1 MPTPPPNAPDAA
13 LARGWTPSTWLA
25 AGHSIDPYIDSSAGG
40 HWTANPYVSAQ
51 PPATVVAASAPRPPP
66 LRESAHILPTGLVAT
81 NTLATASLQRWLA
94 PVEARRAP
102 AATPLLVV
110 GHSAWDAVHSVVAAS
125 AGSYPNN
132 YRFLPAA
139 ELPRDETSLIL
150 LRANANKPI
159 ISVALPSVASAAA
172 LAPAVRNLQAKMPQH
187 SWCFFAPSPS
197 PEGIPQLPAAVRNV
211 FSVITWADSRA
222 DLVKEVAAS
231 HAAADVQCTAGD
243 ALRTIEASFLRVGG
257 QPHLGMRPETRLGL
271 APASFAEQAAAAN
284 QAQARAM
291 AQHYAALGGG
301 ESFSNKR
308 VKLSDFGRGG
318 GISCPTYRGEGD
330 FGAFTK
336 A

>member
-1 MPTPPPNAPDAA
+1 MSAPPPNARDAA
-13 LARGWTPSTWLA
+13 IARGWTPTTWLA

-40 HWTANPYVSAQ
+40 YWTANPYVSSAQ
-51 PPATVVAASAPRPPP
+51 PPATVVSASAPRPPP
-66 LRESAHILPTGLVAT
+66 LRESAHILPTGLFAS
-81 NTLATASLQRWLA
+81 NTIANSILQRWLA

-110 GHSAWDAVHSVVAAS
+110 GRSAWDAVHSAVAAS

-139 ELPRDETSLIL
+139 ELPRDETSLML

-197 PEGIPQLPAAVRNV
+197 PEGIPQLPAAVRDA

-222 DLVKEVAAS
+222 DLVTEVAAS
-231 HAAADVQCTAGD
+231 HAAADVQRTAGD

-257 QPHLGMRPETRLGL
+257 TPQLGLTPGQRLGL
-271 APASFAEQAAAAN
+271 EPTPYRDAAV
-284 QAQARAM
+284 
-291 AQHYAALGGG
+291 AALAAETRAKAAYWAKMEGDVRDT
-301 ESFSNKR
+301 KR
-308 VKLSDFGRGG
+308 VRLTDFNRGA
-318 GISCPTYRGEGD
+318 GIVSTKD
-330 FGAFTK
+330 NAHFGAHTR